1 MNDKVKINVKE
12 LINALECASF
22 DPLNIDYLIELDDRF
37 KKAMINILE
46 FEKGLGCYELCIIRD
61 FMVDNDELTLDNIG
75 ELMDKLEEED
85 EEVPCSEVIKFIK
98 NHGDN
103 IDVMDYIVDYNFEFN
118 DIPLV
123 KLFLGKTKKE
133 SECLSL
139 MYYLAYHSEM
149 DMKDFEMLS
158 QIEFVMD
165 GKES

>member
-12 LINALECASF
+12 LINALECTSF
-22 DPLNIDYLIELDDRF
+22 DLLDIDYLIELDDRF

-46 FEKGLGCYELCIIRD
+46 FEKGSGRYRLRIIRD

-75 ELMDKLEEED
+75 ELMDSLEEED
-85 EEVPCSEVIKFIK
+85 EEVPCSAVIKFIK

-103 IDVMDYIVDYNFEFN
+103 IDVIDYIVDNNFEFN

-139 MYYLAYHSEM
+139 MCYLAYHGEM
-149 DMKDFEMLS
+149 GIKDFEMLS

-165 GKES
+165 GEES

>member
-1 MNDKVKINVKE
+1 MNDKVKVNVKG
-12 LINALECASF
+12 LINALEYTTI
-22 DPLNIDYLIELDDRF
+22 DPLDIAYLIELDDRF

-46 FEKGLGCYELCIIRD
+46 FEKGLGCYGLRIIRD

-75 ELMDKLEEED
+75 ELMDRLEEED
-85 EEVPCSEVIKFIK
+85 EEVLCSEVIKFIK

-103 IDVMDYIVDYNFEFN
+103 IDVIDYIVDNAFGFN
-118 DIPLV
+118 DIPLI

-139 MYYLAYHSEM
+139 MYYLAYHGEM

-165 GKES
+165 GEES

>member
-1 MNDKVKINVKE
+1 MNDKVKVNVKG
-12 LINALECASF
+12 LINALEYTTI
-22 DPLNIDYLIELDDRF
+22 DPLDIDYLTELDDRF

-46 FEKGLGCYELCIIRD
+46 FEKGLGYGLRIIRD

-75 ELMDKLEEED
+75 EPMDKLEEED

-103 IDVMDYIVDYNFEFN
+103 IHVIDYIADYNFGFN

-123 KLFLGKTKKE
+123 KLFLGKTKRE

-165 GKES
+165 GEEN

>member
-12 LINALECASF
+12 LINALEYTTI
-22 DPLNIDYLIELDDRF
+22 DPLDIDYLTELDDRF

-46 FEKGLGCYELCIIRD
+46 FEKGLGRYGLCIIRD

-75 ELMDKLEEED
+75 KLMDSLEEED

-103 IDVMDYIVDYNFEFN
+103 IDVMDYIVDYNFGFN

-139 MYYLAYHSEM
+139 MYYLVYHGEM
-149 DMKDFEMLS
+149 DMREFKMLS

-165 GKES
+165 GEES

>member
-12 LINALECASF
+12 LINALEYTTI
-22 DPLNIDYLIELDDRF
+22 DPLDIDYLTEVDDRF

-46 FEKGLGCYELCIIRD
+46 FEKGLGCHGLCIVRD

-85 EEVPCSEVIKFIK
+85 EEVLCSEVIKFIK

-103 IDVMDYIVDYNFEFN
+103 IDVMDYIVDYDFGFN

-139 MYYLAYHSEM
+139 MYYLAYHGKM
-149 DMKDFEMLS
+149 NMKDFEMLS

-165 GKES
+165 GE

>member
-1 MNDKVKINVKE
+1 
-12 LINALECASF
+12 
-22 DPLNIDYLIELDDRF
+22 
-37 KKAMINILE
+37 MINILE
-46 FEKGLGCYELCIIRD
+46 FEKGLGCYGLCIIRD

-98 NHGDN
+98 NLGDN
-103 IDVMDYIVDYNFEFN
+103 INVIDYIIDNNFGFN

-133 SECLSL
+133 SECLSF
-139 MYYLAYHSEM
+139 MYYLAYHNEM

-165 GKES
+165 GED